1 MKSDFFYIA
10 IYLLFILHVYYG
22 SFLYMV
28 PLVKW
33 MANEA
38 EEKFRLVIE
47 HRPNLTYNQTSFVVD
62 LMDEYNGDI

>member
-1 MKSDFFYIA
+1 MKSHFFYIA
-10 IYLLFILHVYYG
+10 IYLLFIIVVYYG

-33 MANEA
+33 MANEV

-47 HRPNLTYNQTSFVVD
+47 HRRNLTYNQTSFVVD

>member
-1 MKSDFFYIA
+1 
-10 IYLLFILHVYYG
+10 
-22 SFLYMV
+22 MV